1 MAAGGALKVLIA
13 VLVALLLTLQ
23 FRLWFADGG
32 LAEVYRLKREIAT
45 QEEHNARLRE
55 RNEALAAEVRDLKKG
70 MEAVEARARSEL
82 GMVGEGETFFRVIE
96 KGDSEVEPLPGAGS
110 RGSPDAAP
118 KKDSPAPEPESP

>member
-1 MAAGGALKVLIA
+1 MKILIA
-13 VLVALLLTLQ
+13 VLAALLLTLQ
-23 FRLWFADGG
+23 YRLWFADGG
-32 LAEVYRLKREIAT
+32 LAEVYRLKKEIAT

-96 KGDSEVEPLPGAGS
+96 KGKSDVEPLPEAGS
-110 RGSPDAAP
+110 DGSPDSAP
-118 KKDSPAPEPESP
+118 KKDSPAPESDSQ